1 MKITSL
7 MPTKK
12 TVLIVFCLTIS
23 SLFSACDKI
32 PFFQNDDKNDD
43 QDQGIVQTDWKNGS
57 EITVETEPIQKEKKS
72 PHPVPDQVPTEKSQL
87 KTEQQTQ
94 KPAKFSVQIGAFI
107 KKNNATRLVSK
118 LKAKGYNPSLV
129 VVETP
134 GKRWNLVH
142 VGSYPERKAALA
154 AAQKLTELEN
164 METAVVKNNTIIK
177 MQKNITQQ
185 TGKGAKPEAPMPT
198 TVASFGPERFTFQV
212 GGLRTKENAGKF
224 KMILKKQGYE
234 PYIKKIRNIQNTE
247 VWYTVRIGY
256 FENIEMATDVA
267 TRFTAKEQIPTMA
280 TSTNQ

>member
-7 MPTKK
+7 IPSKK

-32 PFFQNDDKNDD
+32 PFFQNDDKNNS
-43 QDQGIVQTDWKNGS
+43 QDQGIVQTDWKNS
-57 EITVETEPIQKEKKS
+57 SKITVEPEPIQKEKK
-72 PHPVPDQVPTEKSQL
+72 PLQLIPDKVPTEKSQL

-94 KPAKFSVQIGAFI
+94 KPAEFSVQIGAFI
-107 KKNNATRLVSK
+107 KKDNATRLVSK

-142 VGSYPERKAALA
+142 VGSYPGRKAASA

-164 METAVVKNNTIIK
+164 METAVVKNNAIIK
-177 MQKNITQQ
+177 MQKKFAQPTN
-185 TGKGAKPEAPMPT
+185 KAAKPDAPMPT

-212 GGLRTKENAGKF
+212 GGIRTKENAGKF
-224 KMILKKQGYE
+224 KMILEKQGYE

-256 FENIEMATDVA
+256 FENIEIATDVA

-280 TSTNQ
+280 TSTNE